1 MGLTQGTHWACSMT
15 AISQGLYAYLTI
27 LTGSRAGTNFP
38 LDARRRTLIGRGT
51 DCHISLTDPLCSR
64 VHATLTSTPD
74 GWVLRDAESRNGTYV
89 NGQKVDEAT
98 VACGHTIRVGSS
110 EFEFHESEEPPTA
123 QGDDPQ
129 VMQTIVLDQPI
140 AVQES
145 HEDALAGLPNAEQVK
160 ELMLLYQLCIRLL
173 GCGDPNRVVEV
184 ALDLLRKRTGA
195 SVVGFLSV
203 SDEGALQPKLV
214 IPREA
219 ADRVTLNQSLTEL
232 VSRQGHAVWVA
243 NQSSAESSGGDG
255 SRTRSGAQSRA
266 SGARGKQ
273 DISHFADAVCA
284 PLVRRNSDGER
295 TTLGAIHVYLEDGR
309 FRQSDFDFIITCAN
323 LVAIAL
329 VRARAH
335 TALQSEYQRLVEKSP
350 GHDELIGDCPAMRNL
365 KSKINRVAHAPGCV
379 LVRGESGAGKE
390 LVARAI
396 HRASPRADRPMISV
410 NCAAI
415 PAELMESQ
423 LFGHKAGAFTSA
435 DRDHTGY
442 FAQADMGTL
451 FLDEVGELTLGGQ
464 AKLLRILEGHP
475 FMPVGATEEVSV
487 DVRVIAATN
496 QDLQKY
502 VREKRFR
509 EDLYY
514 RLSVFELHLPA
525 LREREDDLELLA
537 DYFLDHFRRLHGR
550 PNLSLT
556 DGARRKLLEYRW
568 PGNVRQLRNVID
580 SAVVLAE
587 ANEIKAS
594 DLALRDSGSSD
605 FDSLRIDEW
614 EKRLI
619 TEALARTGDS
629 VPEAAK
635 LLGIG
640 RATLYRKIEQYGI
653 DR

>member
-1 MGLTQGTHWACSMT
+1 MT

-89 NGQKVDEAT
+89 NGQKIDEAT

-255 SRTRSGAQSRA
+255 SRAGSGAQSRA
-266 SGARGKQ
+266 SEARGKQ

-475 FMPVGATEEVSV
+475 FMPVGAIEEVSV

-525 LREREDDLELLA
+525 LRDREDDLELLA